1 MFRVSRGNTPTRC
14 RIGKLQPIDRDINF
28 TISNNDIST
37 SNIDLNME
45 TNTNNSDTDI
55 TDVVDRDNICVEPPS
70 KKIKVEEIEG
80 YGKAKPKNGK
90 NKKKP
95 NQPKKKKP
103 GPSKKV
109 KKICVTIPIKKHLK
123 KPKKV
128 SSKHSIRHMIGK
140 WKTQKLKR
148 DIFSYLR

>member
-45 TNTNNSDTDI
+45 TNTNNSHTDI
-55 TDVVDRDNICVEPPS
+55 TDDVVDRDNICVEPPS

-95 NQPKKKKP
+95 NQRSLIIQDCCENQINPKRRNPVLLKR
-103 GPSKKV
+103 
-109 KKICVTIPIKKHLK
+109 LK
-123 KPKKV
+123 KFV
-128 SSKHSIRHMIGK
+128 
-140 WKTQKLKR
+140 
-148 DIFSYLR
+148 